1 MIYWPPSLQ
10 QNNILF
16 SDCSPKLGSNMRLSA
31 LVSLLALILLVS
43 SVNGSLLILP
53 LDIVEMLPL
62 EVDGSDDGWTDRCS
76 LVKKASYKQQGH
88 VLIELKVVF
97 DIIHFSSQTPK
108 LCFWIVSLTLVLSPS
123 WQIIIIRLT

>member
-1 MIYWPPSLQ
+1 
-10 QNNILF
+10 
-16 SDCSPKLGSNMRLSA
+16 MRLSA

-62 EVDGSDDGWTDRCS
+62 EVDGSDDGWTDLCS
-76 LVKKASYKQQGH
+76 LVKKASYKQQVGH

-97 DIIHFSSQTPK
+97 DIIHLSSQTPK
-108 LCFWIVSLTLVLSPS
+108 LCF
-123 WQIIIIRLT
+123 

>member
-1 MIYWPPSLQ
+1 
-10 QNNILF
+10 
-16 SDCSPKLGSNMRLSA
+16 MRLSA

-76 LVKKASYKQQGH
+76 LVKKASYKQQEH

-97 DIIHFSSQTPK
+97 DIIHLSSQTPK
-108 LCFWIVSLTLVLSPS
+108 LCF
-123 WQIIIIRLT
+123 